1 MGLEVKGTKVE
12 GVIVSDTAAAAAAA
26 AVLTW
31 NAPATMRAVATSAST
46 TNILTLQKTF
56 AAGYHR
62 EILFMSIVSGL
73 KVSLNSR

>member
-12 GVIVSDTAAAAAAA
+12 GVIVSDTAAAA

-46 TNILTLQKTF
+46 ANILTLQKTF

>member
-12 GVIVSDTAAAAAAA
+12 GVIVSDTAAAAAA

-46 TNILTLQKTF
+46 ANILTLQKTF